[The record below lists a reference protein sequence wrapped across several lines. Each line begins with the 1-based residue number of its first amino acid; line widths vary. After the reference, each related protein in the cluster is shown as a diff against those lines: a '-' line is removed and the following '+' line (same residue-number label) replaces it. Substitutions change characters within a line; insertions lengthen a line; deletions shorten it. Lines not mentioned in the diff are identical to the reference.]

1 VDCYPGGCSW
11 RIFAKNGKVVR
22 EEQAGLAA
30 PIEPGIPD
38 MNPMGCQKGACW
50 SHCLYS
56 PDRVTTPLKRVGERG
71 EGKFEPVSWDD
82 ALTDIADAM
91 LDAIEEYGAEAIL
104 TLLTPEVGAGPARLF
119 SNLLGTPTTD
129 GNAEFQDFSPG
140 WHLTWGL
147 FNPVSSMED
156 WFLAD
161 LTLIWHANPVY
172 TNIHWYHYLAESRYN
187 GGEVVTVAPDFSPSA
202 IHADYHQP
210 IRVGTDAAL
219 ALSMCKVIIDAGL
232 YQKQFVQEQTD
243 LPLLV
248 RTDNGRFLR
257 ASDVSEGD
265 REDQFYW
272 WDLATETLTPAPRAT
287 LATTGV
293 EPALEGTYMVTLKD
307 ATVVQVEPVFARLRR
322 HLESYDPETA
332 GKICEIHPDNIRKLA
347 RKVATRRTKIFIGW
361 NSGKYYHGDLMERA
375 MALLLG
381 LTGNWGKRGTGTR
394 SWAVIGMDGNA
405 FMHRK
410 AGPGQAEAQ
419 KLISGMIAMRR
430 LAAADDPTM
439 TAEMIQNRVAEAA
452 GELGGMGN
460 TIPPAFLWYHQF
472 GYKERWNNPGNNDPT
487 MKRSFDE
494 FLREAVDKGWW
505 DPSYAKAYEE
515 VEPRVLFE
523 SGGNM
528 LRRQRGGQKLLL
540 QHLWPKLKMIVSC
553 DYRMTTTG
561 LYSDYVLPAAQH
573 YEKLGNSMPS
583 VHHLNFVL
591 CDRAVPPAGDS
602 LPDVEIG
609 IRLVEKI
616 ELRAKERG
624 IKEFK
629 DRKGNVRSLENLVDV
644 ATLHGAV
651 RDEEKRFDEAV
662 RDNAIY
668 GVLPKG
674 TTLDTLREKGQVRF
688 SNWGMVGHGV
698 SQASTLRPDEIH
710 TPLRWHTEDKVPY
723 DTLVRRAQ
731 FYIDHEWFLEAGEEL
746 PTHKEPPAHGG
757 AKRRFVMTS
766 GHNRWSVHSMN
777 MTNNVILN
785 THRGEPFVFINDRE
799 ASELGIANGEQVK
812 LVSDDGDCLIAA
824 KITPSC
830 RPGQVILYNGFEP
843 YMHENWYSQADLEAG
858 HVKHLG
864 LVSNYGHLKYRLFSW
879 QPIPADRA
887 VRVDIQRI
895 G

>member
-272 WDLATETLTPAPRAT
+272 WDLDRDAHAGAARDAGHDRGRA
-287 LATTGV
+287 
-293 EPALEGTYMVTLKD
+293 
-307 ATVVQVEPVFARLRR
+307 RSR
-322 HLESYDPETA
+322 
-332 GKICEIHPDNIRKLA
+332 
-347 RKVATRRTKIFIGW
+347 
-361 NSGKYYHGDLMERA
+361 GDLHGHPQGRDGRPGRA
-375 MALLLG
+375 G
-381 LTGNWGKRGTGTR
+381 L
-394 SWAVIGMDGNA
+394 
-405 FMHRK
+405 
-410 AGPGQAEAQ
+410 
-419 KLISGMIAMRR
+419 
-430 LAAADDPTM
+430 
-439 TAEMIQNRVAEAA
+439 
-452 GELGGMGN
+452 
-460 TIPPAFLWYHQF
+460 
-472 GYKERWNNPGNNDPT
+472 
-487 MKRSFDE
+487 
-494 FLREAVDKGWW
+494 
-505 DPSYAKAYEE
+505 
-515 VEPRVLFE
+515 
-523 SGGNM
+523 
-528 LRRQRGGQKLLL
+528 
-540 QHLWPKLKMIVSC
+540 C
-553 DYRMTTTG
+553 
-561 LYSDYVLPAAQH
+561 PAAQA
-573 YEKLGNSMPS
+573 P
-583 VHHLNFVL
+583 
-591 CDRAVPPAGDS
+591 R
-602 LPDVEIG
+602 
-609 IRLVEKI
+609 
-616 ELRAKERG
+616 ELRSG
-624 IKEFK
+624 
-629 DRKGNVRSLENLVDV
+629 DRREDLRDPPGQHPQARSQ
-644 ATLHGAV
+644 G
-651 RDEEKRFDEAV
+651 
-662 RDNAIY
+662 
-668 GVLPKG
+668 
-674 TTLDTLREKGQVRF
+674 
-688 SNWGMVGHGV
+688 GH
-698 SQASTLRPDEIH
+698 
-710 TPLRWHTEDKVPY
+710 
-723 DTLVRRAQ
+723 
-731 FYIDHEWFLEAGEEL
+731 
-746 PTHKEPPAHGG
+746 PAHQD
-757 AKRRFVMTS
+757 
-766 GHNRWSVHSMN
+766 
-777 MTNNVILN
+777 L
-785 THRGEPFVFINDRE
+785 HRL
-799 ASELGIANGEQVK
+799 EL
-812 LVSDDGDCLIAA
+812 
-824 KITPSC
+824 
-830 RPGQVILYNGFEP
+830 R
-843 YMHENWYSQADLEAG
+843 
-858 HVKHLG
+858 
-864 LVSNYGHLKYRLFSW
+864 
-879 QPIPADRA
+879 
-887 VRVDIQRI
+887 
-895 G
+895 